1 MSSDLA
7 KDIIRRE
14 AEAIAA
20 LADKLNS
27 QFEKA
32 VEAIYNCRGRVIV
45 TGMGK
50 SGIIGR
56 KITATFNSTGTSAVF
71 MHPSEAIHGDIGIV
85 RKDDLVLIISKSG
98 DTDEIF
104 ELLIPFKRLGV
115 PVISILGNTNSQI
128 ANASDIVLDASVEQE
143 AESYNLVPTCSTT
156 AALVMGDALAIVL
169 LKMRDF
175 SPEDFARL
183 HPGGSLGRRL
193 LLRVDDLM
201 HKGEE
206 MPAVRLNSSMQYT
219 ILEMTSKR
227 LGTTLVLDFEGKLA
241 GIFTDGDLRRLVEKN
256 EEFMKKTA
264 GEVMTKGPKT
274 VKKET
279 LADAALSIM
288 ETHAITVLPVVN
300 DPGFPEGI
308 LHIHDI
314 LRKKIV

>member
-1 MSSDLA
+1 MSNDLA
-7 KDIIRRE
+7 KEIIRKE
-14 AEAIAA
+14 AEAVAA

-27 QFEKA
+27 DFGRA
-32 VEAIYNCRGRVIV
+32 VEAIYKCRGRVII

-56 KITATFNSTGTSAVF
+56 KLTATFNSTGTPAVF

-85 RKDDLVLIISKSG
+85 RDDDVVLIISKSG

-115 PVISILGNTNSQI
+115 PVISILGNTDSQI
-128 ANASDIVLDASVEQE
+128 AKASDIILDASVEQE

-169 LKMRDF
+169 LKMRSF

-193 LLRVDDLM
+193 LLRVEDIM
-201 HKGEE
+201 HKDEE

-227 LGTTLVLDFEGKLA
+227 LGTTLILDFEGHLA

-256 EEFMKKTA
+256 EDFMKKTA
-264 GEVMTKGPKT
+264 GEVMTRNPKT
-274 VKKET
+274 VSKDMMAE
-279 LADAALSIM
+279 AALNLM
-288 ETHAITVLPVVN
+288 ETHQITALPVA
-300 DPGFPEGI
+300 DSDRFPQGI
-308 LHIHDI
+308 VHIHDI